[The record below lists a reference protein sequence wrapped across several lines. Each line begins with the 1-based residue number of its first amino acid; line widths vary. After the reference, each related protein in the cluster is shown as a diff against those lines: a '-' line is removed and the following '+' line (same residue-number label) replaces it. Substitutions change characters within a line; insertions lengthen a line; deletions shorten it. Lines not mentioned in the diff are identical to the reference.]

1 MASKNEIDRKGMT
14 ELEACVLSLISLE
27 GPCTAYSIRKQFE
40 ESLTSTWHA
49 STGSIYPLIRRLT
62 ERDLLSHQDVES
74 DGRGAKEIEA
84 TPAGRKAAQAWL
96 KAVPDWVGEPAA
108 DPIRTRLNFIRLL
121 APGDRVPVVEKM
133 MAATKASLSR
143 VETNRDELAAEG
155 RDFDAL
161 TIAGAQ
167 HMLRA
172 RLDWLE
178 EVRAYYAGP

>member
-1 MASKNEIDRKGMT
+1 MASKNENDRKNMT
-14 ELEACVLSLISLE
+14 ELEACVLSLIALE

-62 ERDLLSHQDVES
+62 DRGLLTGHDIES
-74 DGRGAKEIEA
+74 DGRGSKEIEA
-84 TPAGRKAAQAWL
+84 TLSGRKAAQAWL
-96 KAVPDWVGEPAA
+96 KLVPEWVGEPTA

-121 APGDRVPVVEKM
+121 APGDRIPVVEQM
-133 MAATKASLSR
+133 MAATQASLDR
-143 VETNRDELAAEG
+143 VQASRDELLADG
-155 RDFDAL
+155 REFDAL
-161 TIAGAQ
+161 TVAGAY

-178 EVRAYYAGP
+178 DVRAYYA